1 MAKNELT
8 LTELAKQIY
17 AGAGGM
23 GNVDSVVHCMTRVQM
38 KVIDESLVDV
48 AKLKAIPG
56 VLGVVEDEQLQVI
69 IGPGKVNK
77 VAQEMV
83 DQAGVKLGE
92 KIPGTPD
99 ATTGLSGKDKVNER
113 AQEMKNA
120 QKSNLF

>member
-23 GNVDSVVHCMTRVQM
+23 GNVDSVVHCMTRVRM

-92 KIPGTPD
+92 KIPGNPNV
-99 ATTGLSGKDKVNER
+99 TTGLSGKDKVNER
-113 AQEMKNA
+113 AQEMKKV
-120 QKSNLF
+120 QKSNQF